1 RCARCG
7 IHLGQSKV
15 QNLGVAPFGNEKV
28 GWLDVPVNDSFG
40 MRRIQRVGHFDAEI
54 KQALHAHWAAR
65 YGVLEGFPL
74 QILHGDE
81 PPIALLADFINGA
94 DVRMIQRRRRAR
106 FAPES
111 LQRLRIFGHSSGRNF
126 NATKRP
132 SCESSALYTTPMPP
146 PPSSSRTR

>member
-1 RCARCG
+1 HISYSTAPKENRSVRASSSFPRTCSGDMYATVPSVLPGLVRCSVVNSACCQCFPGFRCARCG

-94 DVRMIQRRRRAR
+94 DVR
-106 FAPES
+106 
-111 LQRLRIFGHSSGRNF
+111 
-126 NATKRP
+126 
-132 SCESSALYTTPMPP
+132 
-146 PPSSSRTR
+146 